1 MMLTGYTID
10 SYFGIFEADGNAML
24 MRRGNQRAREAAG
37 GGFSSSASF
46 DLTESSIRSALTHE
60 NIMIP

>member
-1 MMLTGYTID
+1 MMLTSYTID
-10 SYFGIFEADGNAML
+10 SDFGVFEAAGNAML
-24 MRRGNQRAREAAG
+24 MCHGNLRDREAAG

-46 DLTESSIRSALTHE
+46 DLAESSIRSALTRE